1 MSTYFSEKIADNLG
15 IAKID
20 DEEKDDLSEEE
31 LFERFEKLLKRNVV
45 IHAAGTVIASPFHV
59 ISLRMM
65 AQFIGRETKYTS
77 ILGSVVQ
84 IYKDEGILGFFSG
97 LIPRLLC
104 EVTCVVVASTASYM
118 IGRHF
123 IQEKEGRMYL
133 GSFSS
138 VSFYDCLS

>member
-20 DEEKDDLSEEE
+20 EEEKDDLSEEE

-77 ILGSVVQ
+77 IFGSVVQ

>member
-77 ILGSVVQ
+77 IFGSVVQ

-133 GSFSS
+133 GSLSS